1 MSKEKEDEEKPE
13 EEPVPKLRI
22 RHLLMPVIII
32 LMTFGN
38 VVVSTAETQFAYF
51 AVQKEYNISSVVS
64 ASRQSLCEAN
74 KSSPLFKQQQKI
86 QSITANWNAYC
97 HLAQSVPVLFMSL
110 MVGSWSD
117 VIGRRAALFIP
128 TFGLIFKSAF
138 FAIGIKLE
146 WNIYTFVI
154 AFFVDGLCGMW
165 ISLLASAYSFTAD
178 LTNYGKS
185 RMFGVVFV
193 DMTLGVGIALG
204 VFTSGYIIK
213 FLGFL
218 YGSVLMVGVGV
229 LLCFLISLLPESK
242 RSTNKI
248 SSTTQFE
255 YLKNAVSFYFK
266 KSPTRYK
273 YILLA
278 IVFSFQTLP
287 NIGRI
292 NVQSLYVMNTPFC
305 WNSVLIGLFGGVRS
319 VAQTIVG
326 VSLAL
331 PLYKCMSKDAMVI
344 IGSLS
349 AIGYYVLTA
358 LATNDIMIFMT
369 PVVGL
374 LLNFPVIVI
383 RSEMSQI
390 TPRERQGALYGSIAA
405 IDSVCS
411 LIGSVLSN
419 LLYGGTV
426 SVYRGFAW
434 LAFGGCHIVGLLFF
448 GLYMLTNK
456 EEKKKGL
463 QCR

>member
-13 EEPVPKLRI
+13 EEQVPKLRI

-38 VVVSTAETQFAYF
+38 VVVSTAETQFAYY

-64 ASRQSLCEAN
+64 ESRQSLCEAN

-97 HLAQSVPVLFMSL
+97 HLAQSVPVLLMSL

-117 VIGRRAALFIP
+117 VIGRRAALIIP

-138 FAIGIKLE
+138 FAI
-146 WNIYTFVI
+146 
-154 AFFVDGLCGMW
+154 
-165 ISLLASAYSFTAD
+165 
-178 LTNYGKS
+178 
-185 RMFGVVFV
+185 

-204 VFTSGYIIK
+204 VFASGYIIK

-218 YGSVLMVGVGV
+218 YGSVLMVGLGV
-229 LLCFLISLLPESK
+229 LLCFMISLLPESK

-248 SSTTQFE
+248 TSTTQFE
-255 YLKNAVSFYFK
+255 YLKNALSFYFK

-278 IVFSFQTLP
+278 IVFSFQALP
-287 NIGRI
+287 NVGRI
-292 NVQSLYVMNTPFC
+292 NVQSLYVMNSPFC
-305 WNSVLIGLFGGVRS
+305 WSSVLIGLFGGVRS

-326 VSLAL
+326 VSLAW
-331 PLYKCMSKDAMVI
+331 PLYRCMSKDAMVI
-344 IGSLS
+344 VGSLS

-358 LATNDIMIFMT
+358 LATNDIMVFMT
-369 PVVGL
+369 PVIGL

-390 TPRERQGALYGSIAA
+390 TPRERQ
-405 IDSVCS
+405 
-411 LIGSVLSN
+411 
-419 LLYGGTV
+419 
-426 SVYRGFAW
+426 
-434 LAFGGCHIVGLLFF
+434 
-448 GLYMLTNK
+448 
-456 EEKKKGL
+456 
-463 QCR
+463 

>member
-1 MSKEKEDEEKPE
+1 MSKENEDEAKQE
-13 EEPVPKLRI
+13 EEQLPKFRI
-22 RHLLMPVIII
+22 RHFLMPVIII

-38 VVVSTAETQFAYF
+38 VVMSTAETQFAYY
-51 AVQKEYNISSVVS
+51 AVQKENNISSVLS
-64 ASRQSLCEAN
+64 APRQSLCEAN

-97 HLAQSVPVLFMSL
+97 HLSQSVPVLLMSL

-128 TFGLIFKSAF
+128 TFGLMFKSAF

-178 LTNYGKS
+178 MTNYGKS
-185 RMFGVVFV
+185 RLFGVVFV
-193 DMTLGVGIALG
+193 EITLGVGVALG
-204 VFTSGYIIK
+204 IFTSGYIIK

-229 LLCFLISLLPESK
+229 LLCFLISFLPESI

-248 SSTTQFE
+248 TTTTQCEF
-255 YLKNAVSFYFK
+255 LKNAVSFYIK
-266 KSPTRYK
+266 ESPLRNK

-278 IVFSFQTLP
+278 VVFSLQALP

-292 NVQSLYVMNTPFC
+292 NVYSLYVMNSPFC
-305 WNSVLIGLFGGVRS
+305 WNSVLIGLFGGGRS
-319 VAQTIVG
+319 VAQMVVG
-326 VSLAL
+326 AAL
-331 PLYKCMSKDAMVI
+331 LRPLYKCMSKDAIVVV
-344 IGSLS
+344 GSLS

-358 LATNDIMIFMT
+358 LATNDIMLFMT

-374 LLNFPVIVI
+374 LLNYPVIVI

-390 TPRERQGALYGSIAA
+390 TARERQGNKYPP
-405 IDSVCS
+405 
-411 LIGSVLSN
+411 
-419 LLYGGTV
+419 V
-426 SVYRGFAW
+426 SVD
-434 LAFGGCHIVGLLFF
+434 
-448 GLYMLTNK
+448 M
-456 EEKKKGL
+456 
-463 QCR
+463 